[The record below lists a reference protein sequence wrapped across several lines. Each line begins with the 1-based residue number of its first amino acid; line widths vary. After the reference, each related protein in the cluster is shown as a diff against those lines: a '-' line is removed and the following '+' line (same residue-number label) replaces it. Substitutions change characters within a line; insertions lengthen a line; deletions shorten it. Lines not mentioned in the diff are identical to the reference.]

1 MKKLPRS
8 LFCSFFAAALPV
20 LLFTGCVEQSIVI
33 KVKKDGSGIV
43 HERSY
48 TNDAMG
54 QMFAGGL
61 GGEEGEV
68 EVESTTDIPTED
80 ELKEIASKMGE
91 GVTFKTVKEGKNR
104 SGWGGYEVIYA
115 FTDINKLKV
124 DMNDF
129 NPQDE
134 EDAEDA
140 SAETSAEEAEE
151 VVTFEMTGNTLK
163 IITPDP
169 AAGLGG
175 GESEEGESGI
185 SGGADDPFA
194 GMDASDPQA
203 AMAFQMM
210 AGMAG
215 GMRMGLFV
223 MPDDP
228 ITSTN
233 AKHQNGNMI
242 TLMMMDMGKIFQN
255 QENLAKMQKMQ
266 SEKDRDALQEVA
278 DGIDGMTVDLQSPIV
293 VEFE

>member
-1 MKKLPRS
+1 MKIVPKS
-8 LFCSFFAAALPV
+8 LFCILSAAILPV
-20 LLFTGCVEQSIVI
+20 LVFTGCVEQSVVI

-61 GGEEGEV
+61 GGEEGEA

-80 ELKEIASKMGE
+80 ELKEIAAGMGE
-91 GVTFKTVKEGKNR
+91 GVTFKTLQEGKNR
-104 SGWGGYEVIYA
+104 SGWGGYEVIYE

-124 DMNDF
+124 NMGDF
-129 NPQDE
+129 APE
-134 EDAEDA
+134 EPGSEG
-140 SAETSAEEAEE
+140 EEAAPADDGEEE
-151 VVTFEMTGNTLK
+151 VVTFELAGNTLK

-169 AAGLGG
+169 ASGLGG
-175 GESEEGESGI
+175 GDSGESEEGI
-185 SGGADDPFA
+185 PGGAADPFA
-194 GMDASDPQA
+194 GMDPSDPQS

-210 AGMAG
+210 AGMTT

-228 ITSTN
+228 IASSN

-242 TLMMMDMGKIFQN
+242 TLFMMDMGSIFQN
-255 QENLAKMQKMQ
+255 PENMAKMQKMQ

-278 DGIDGMTVDLQSPIV
+278 DSIPGMTVDLQSPIV